1 MADNNEADA
10 LFATRRKRQQ
20 EAEAEKER
28 LEELDRQKQQVAEEI
43 KRLENI
49 RALQEEDA
57 KQQAEDRKAR
67 IRVQAAESAWDLK
80 AARCL

>member
-1 MADNNEADA
+1 MLLREAPENPSA
-10 LFATRRKRQQ
+10 KAAVLRP
-20 EAEAEKER
+20 
-28 LEELDRQKQQVAEEI
+28 DR
-43 KRLENI
+43 
-49 RALQEEDA
+49 A